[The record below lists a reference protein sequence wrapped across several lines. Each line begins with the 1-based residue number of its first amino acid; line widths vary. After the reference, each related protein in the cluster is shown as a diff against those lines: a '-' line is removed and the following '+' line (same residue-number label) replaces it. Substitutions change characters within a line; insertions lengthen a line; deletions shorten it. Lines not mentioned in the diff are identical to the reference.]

1 VELHDIVSMLS
12 EIFTIVGLLVGL
24 PLYLV
29 GLSMR
34 GFGGR
39 WVKTDGVIAE
49 SAQGSVIRWF
59 DTTGEVH
66 EALADS
72 PESNSLEP
80 GSDVPVWFRAHVP
93 SRGRTH
99 TPEQD
104 GKALRLA
111 GLILLAVGVGSAI
124 LGLVLLFVGT

>member
-1 VELHDIVSMLS
+1 MEAIDIVSMLT
-12 EIFTIVGLLVGL
+12 ELFTIVGLLVGL

-29 GLSMR
+29 GLSVR

-39 WVKTDGVIAE
+39 WVKTDGVIAKT
-49 SAQGSVIRWF
+49 AQGSVIRWF

-72 PESNSLEP
+72 PESTDLEP
-80 GSDVPVWFRAHVP
+80 GSDIPVWFRAHFP

-99 TPEQD
+99 PPDQD
-104 GKALRLA
+104 GRALRLA

-124 LGLVLLFVGT
+124 LVIVLVFV